1 MKPKVIEGRVIGNIN
16 DPVRDKQL
24 KEELKKGEEE
34 DATKQ

>member
-24 KEELKKGEEE
+24 KEELEQVEE
-34 DATKQ
+34 DATK